1 MIADNGGWDG
11 LGRNSW
17 SDLAWVRERLAAGA
31 DPGSTGRC
39 SPPPLFAA
47 AERGSADVVAELAG
61 RVEDIDVEYG
71 GRTALWEA
79 VHADRP
85 DNARALVAAG
95 ADPWRPMMAGWSP
108 GRLSL
113 ASPTPDLFAPNSSV
127 SLSTEESDA
136 VAEARRLKE
145 ALGKLWVEG
154 LGLACVADFDVEE
167 SAWRLG
173 AEVVEDISAVQKD
186 IEVYPPSTES
196 SLAVGATDVP
206 GGCVFAQPWGFAPT
220 MPGVLARLSVDT
232 VCYGLYANPK
242 SGNQGSIYRDG
253 EFVAGDLHPGGGPDD
268 GDGPEEILASYL
280 YQHNAV
286 AYSCA
291 FAGLQL
297 TDARAVNG
305 APDVWLRLPERDYW
319 D

>member
-1 MIADNGGWDG
+1 MNGDRGGWDG
-11 LGRNSW
+11 LGWDSWRN
-17 SDLAWVRERLAAGA
+17 LAWVRERLAAGA
-31 DPGSTGRC
+31 DPGSAGQY

-61 RVEDIDVEYG
+61 RVDDIDAERA
-71 GRTALWEA
+71 GRTALWQA

-113 ASPTPDLFAPNSSV
+113 AGPTPDLFAPNGSA
-127 SLSTEESDA
+127 LSTEESA
-136 VAEARRLKE
+136 VAVEARRLKS
-145 ALGKLWVEG
+145 ALGDLWVEG

-173 AEVVEDISAVQKD
+173 AEAVEDVSAAEKE
-186 IEVYPPSTES
+186 IELDPLGTVA
-196 SLAVGATDVP
+196 SLTVWATDVP
-206 GGCVFAQPWGFAPT
+206 GGCVFAQPWGFAPS
-220 MPGVLARLSVDT
+220 MPGVLERLSVDT
-232 VCYGLYANPK
+232 VCYGLYCNPK

-253 EFVAGDLHPGGGPDD
+253 EFVGRDLSPGGSPDD
-268 GDGPEEILASYL
+268 RDTPEEILSSYL
-280 YQHNAV
+280 YRHNAV

-291 FAGLQL
+291 FAGLRL
-297 TDARAVNG
+297 TDARAIVG
-305 APDVWLRLPERDYW
+305 EPDVWLRLPERDYW
-319 D
+319 H